1 MSDTDNGGGPLIE
14 SYRDRTLEVASMV
27 FSFAMGSILT
37 LLGVVLV
44 LIVNT

>member
-1 MSDTDNGGGPLIE
+1 MGDTSDSGGPLIE
-14 SYRDRTLEVASMV
+14 SYRDRPLEVASMV